1 MGEGGLEASEV
12 GKEIAEHAKHAG
24 LHGEHGGPRSR
35 RDRIIGIVEAAL
47 LAIVA
52 LLAAWS
58 GYASAKWA
66 TESRLTVAEASTARN
81 AASTARLSA
90 EDVRIG
96 DALIFNAWLGASA
109 TGNQEA
115 TNIALRRFR
124 PTLRV
129 AFDAWQLTDPDHNP
143 NAPPGPQAMEEYEQ
157 PQLEAAER
165 LEAKADRLFHEG
177 EGQGTDADN
186 YVRITVFLATVL
198 FLIGISS
205 HFPVP
210 AARFGLIT
218 VGVAILIFAVVQL
231 LSFPRPV

>member
-24 LHGEHGGPRSR
+24 LHGEPRSK

-66 TESRLTVAEASTARN
+66 TESRLTIAEASTARN
-81 AASTARLSA
+81 EGSTARLSA

-96 DALIFNAWLGASA
+96 DTLIFNAWLGTSA
-109 TGNQEA
+109 TGNQQA
-115 TNIALRRFR
+115 TDIAVRRFR
-124 PTLRV
+124 PELKV
-129 AFDAWQLTDPDHNP
+129 AFDAWQATDPDHNP
-143 NAPPGPQAMEEYEQ
+143 NAPPGPQAMAEYQQ
-157 PQLEAAER
+157 PQLEQAKH
-165 LEAKADRLFHEG
+165 LEAKAERLSHEG
-177 EGQGTDADN
+177 EEQGTDADN
-186 YVRITVFLATVL
+186 YVRTTVYLATVL

-210 AARFGLIT
+210 AARFGLIII
-218 VGVAILIFAVVQL
+218 GVAILIFAVSQL
-231 LSFPRPV
+231 LSFPRPA